1 MVNPLSSGGVK
12 MTIINKKN
20 YIPNGSLIYHTD
32 GSATNHQ
39 GFTINHLDGMKAS
52 TEYMVS
58 FKAKVILGQVK
69 SIGVLKKINHTTGE
83 ILLDNVKLSDF
94 NTHTAVT
101 NTTINNGEFHEIL
114 ITFTTAASPALVS
127 DNISDVNVLGDVFF
141 VNYDQ
146 PAECS
151 IEIKDLKWEVKGDYP
166 TKWSRPPEDLTVP
179 FEMIDAYT
187 KDETDHLLDNKA
199 NVVDVYTKTDSYNKE
214 EVDKLIEDVTG
225 SIGGGGSGGGSS
237 VDAYTKV
244 EVDEKLKNYLPLTA
258 DEIITSNIM
267 WLKLKTAFFEVYS
280 ESDNTLI
287 FSADINTVEAYK
299 PLLIYDGLYISAK
312 GKGRINVA
320 KLHENILLLGSS
332 LLPTI
337 IESNGPLLVKNS
349 ANGESEKVLTEPVL
363 DETVSQIAM
372 KFGSSNVNFNDSDY
386 GDKVHAA
393 FHARRYNETI
403 KITSEQLNTIPL
415 VSGVYILNGYLTDTN
430 GRLVLDDSGTVFV
443 RSYSDSSINSVVSEQ
458 VVYSDDINRPIAIS
472 RIMKYIW
479 NNTTKK
485 YDVSAI
491 RDWSYS
497 DRVPIGSEF
506 SRFRECH
513 IGFYNVTKG
522 QINTSVSASS
532 DTWFG
537 EWNKPIELVRYFG
550 VFKDLVEISGSDI
563 CFKKTGIYRIKVNIA
578 IGTTEQIVIPNGVYV
593 AASITSS
600 LGNSVAANGP
610 HLLIG
615 RTNIGG
621 SYLTNMYENSYD
633 NIYAV
638 SVEGEATFDIN
649 DTNIKVQLS
658 VGLCG
663 KVSTP
668 LTMLNVVPRKPHNN
682 ARRHDVSIE
691 YLGTLTAV

>member
-244 EVDEKLKNYLPLTA
+244 EVDEKLKNYLPTSTSDSKYCAYGGLQIDTRDLTYQTNVFRIF
-258 DEIITSNIM
+258 DYDLTSMLFQTLTSGIHVHK
-267 WLKLKTAFFEVYS
+267 KLY
-280 ESDNTLI
+280 
-287 FSADINTVEAYK
+287 
-299 PLLIYDGLYISAK
+299 IYDGVSIPDQ
-312 GKGRINVA
+312 GQGDIDVA
-320 KLHENILLLGSS
+320 FYTNGENHIGSS
-332 LLPTI
+332 LIPTV
-337 IESNGPLLVKNS
+337 IESSEIPLVQYNGIKWNIATEAMVNEAVDMALKKAGTS
-349 ANGESEKVLTEPVL
+349 AIFMNDDDYMNRIT
-363 DETVSQIAM
+363 IAIADRAR
-372 KFGSSNVNFNDSDY
+372 NDLY
-386 GDKVHAA
+386 
-393 FHARRYNETI
+393 
-403 KITSEQLNTIPL
+403 KITAEQLNTL
-415 VSGVYILNGYLTDTN
+415 LLDSGVYHCEQICDMNGNRLTKAGAMVIIHTASATDSKFAAHEVFYSEQIAYDTEYSSDKYDQ
-430 GRLVLDDSGTVFV
+430 GRKFTRLLRYETANKKVIPVKDWSLDDAVPFGYEIDQIKLLTTSMENCMKKIYVVNMTLDNGFDTATMIGYRFCLSNKGITTFNGEFIFNSSYASHYASFIDIGTFKEEKFKPKHEVALYHIPLASGTIGTV
-443 RSYSDSSINSVVSEQ
+443 NS
-458 VVYSDDINRPIAIS
+458 
-472 RIMKYIW
+472 KYIG
-479 NNTTKK
+479 
-485 YDVSAI
+485 Y
-491 RDWSYS
+491 
-497 DRVPIGSEF
+497 
-506 SRFRECH
+506 C
-513 IGFYNVTKG
+513 
-522 QINTSVSASS
+522 
-532 DTWFG
+532 
-537 EWNKPIELVRYFG
+537 
-550 VFKDLVEISGSDI
+550 DI
-563 CFKKTGIYRIKVNIA
+563 V
-578 IGTTEQIVIPNGVYV
+578 
-593 AASITSS
+593 ITSS
-600 LGNSVAANGP
+600 GVIRIAPYSLTCDVQSGVR
-610 HLLIG
+610 I
-615 RTNIGG
+615 IMGG
-621 SYLTNMYENSYD
+621 QCFPNYMSFTD
-633 NIYAV
+633 
-638 SVEGEATFDIN
+638 F
-649 DTNIKVQLS
+649 Q
-658 VGLCG
+658 
-663 KVSTP
+663 
-668 LTMLNVVPRKPHNN
+668 
-682 ARRHDVSIE
+682 
-691 YLGTLTAV
+691 